1 MKEVICFGEVLWD
14 LFPDGKKPGGA
25 PMNVAYHLHKQGIK
39 STVISSV
46 GNDKNGKALV
56 NYLDGIGLDTRF
68 IQVNDDLPTG
78 TVDVLLDPIGTA
90 TYTIVK
96 PVAWDAIHFDKAFMQ
111 PVENAD
117 AIVFGSLVCRDQES
131 RVTLFKLLQ
140 HARLKVFDLNL
151 RPPHLNT
158 DLLDELLSQSDILKV
173 NEEEFAFL
181 TAHYKIVESGEQ
193 AFKQLTERFR
203 IECLCITLGDK
214 GAMVW
219 HNNKLYS
226 NPGYKVNVSDTV
238 GSGDAF
244 LAAFIKGYL
253 NNQSIDDILTRA
265 CAIGAWVA
273 SRPGAHAVYTEE
285 QVYQGFGISKMT

>member
-14 LFPDGKKPGGA
+14 VFPDGKKPGGA

-78 TVDVLLDPIGTA
+78 TVDVLLDPTGTA

-111 PVENAD
+111 HVENAD
-117 AIVFGSLVCRDQES
+117 AIVFGSLICRDQES
-131 RVTLFKLLQ
+131 RTTLFKLLQ
-140 HARLKVFDLNL
+140 HSRLKVFDLNL

-158 DLLDELLSQSDILKV
+158 DLLDELLSQSEFLKV

-181 TAHYKIVESGEQ
+181 AAHYKIGEPGEQ
-193 AFKQLTERFR
+193 AFKQLTERFK
-203 IECLCITLGDK
+203 IKCLCITLGDK

-226 NPGYKVNVSDTV
+226 HPGYKVNVSDTV

-273 SRPGAHAVYTEE
+273 SQAGAHVVYAEE
-285 QVYQGFGISKMT
+285 QVYQTFGISKMT

>member
-1 MKEVICFGEVLWD
+1 MD
-14 LFPDGKKPGGA
+14 
-25 PMNVAYHLHKQGIK
+25 
-39 STVISSV
+39 SS
-46 GNDKNGKALV
+46 
-56 NYLDGIGLDTRF
+56 
-68 IQVNDDLPTG
+68 
-78 TVDVLLDPIGTA
+78 GTA
-90 TYTIVK
+90 TYTIIK
-96 PVAWDAIHFDKAFMQ
+96 PVAWDAIHFDNEFGQHVK
-111 PVENAD
+111 NAD
-117 AIVFGSLVCRDQES
+117 AIVFGSLACREQVNRD
-131 RVTLFKLLQ
+131 TLFKLLE

-151 RPPHLNT
+151 RPPHIST
-158 DLLDELLSQSDILKV
+158 DILEELLFKSDILKV
-173 NEEEFAFL
+173 NEDEFAFL
-181 TAHYKIVESGEQ
+181 AAHYRITVTGKQ

-226 NPGYKVNVSDTV
+226 HPGYKVNVSDTV

-273 SRPGAHAVYTEE
+273 SQPGAHAVYTEE
-285 QVYQGFGISKMT
+285 QVYQTFGILKMT